1 MMHKKLENCSLISD
15 ILKTMKVFNKLFL
28 FVSKAFGHEE
38 SLAIANE
45 LLLQLHRQTIIY
57 MSGYSR
63 VI

>member
-28 FVSKAFGHEE
+28 FVSKAFGHQE

-45 LLLQLHRQTIIY
+45 LLATT
-57 MSGYSR
+57 
-63 VI
+63 VAPPN